1 MSEQQL
7 LTRGKPVLQLN
18 GSASSAGRSFR
29 VPPYDASTGEADAG
43 NGTALLA
50 GAEGGLRT
58 VLADDAWKWLLA
70 GLVARS
76 D

>member
-1 MSEQQL
+1 MSERWPL
-7 LTRGKPVLQLN
+7 ITGRTVLQLN
-18 GSASSAGRSFR
+18 GSASSAGRSYL
-29 VPPYDASTGEADAG
+29 VPPYDASTGEADVG
-43 NGTALLA
+43 NGTALLV